1 MASFTVSLLV
11 GDDTMRARGH
21 ANIKGK
27 PVSTDP
33 STPLLVKKVLPIEL
47 SLLKHYS

>member
-1 MASFTVSLLV
+1 MAFLPE
-11 GDDTMRARGH
+11 DNDTMRARRH
-21 ANIKGK
+21 VNIKEK

-47 SLLKHYS
+47 SLLKQCS